1 MEDIIMNF
9 NWDEKDND
17 EIIELLFKKE
27 DFDNRKLL
35 SYYNLTIF

>member
-1 MEDIIMNF
+1 MNF